1 MEAKEALKIPF
12 EATKKVLRV
21 TKALFAPKATEIWW
35 DKGVRRELH
44 YRGKHIIKAEL
55 CIGCGMCSRACP
67 VNCIEMVPTGVK
79 KPRAV
84 PKVRANECMFC
95 GLCEDACPTKPEKA
109 IKLTDHYSMILED
122 VTWDKLTDYVFE
134 PENLEEAIE
143 KAKKMEELIEK
154 KKQEALKKKQ
164 QAQQAKADMKKEQ
177 AKSAENAKAEKEQQ
191 AKPQK
196 DSKGEE

>member
-1 MEAKEALKIPF
+1 MEIKETLLLPI
-12 EATKKVLRV
+12 EATKKVIRV

-35 DKGVRRELH
+35 DKGIRRELH
-44 YRGKHIIKAEL
+44 YRGKHIIKADL
-55 CIGCGMCSRACP
+55 CIGCSMCARACP

-109 IKLTDHYSMILED
+109 IKLTDEYRMIVEPG
-122 VTWDKLTDYVFE
+122 TWDNLKKYVFE

-143 KAKKMEELIEK
+143 KAKKMEELLEK

-164 QAQQAKADMKKEQ
+164 QAAAKKKE
-177 AKSAENAKAEKEQQ
+177 E
-191 AKPQK
+191 
-196 DSKGEE
+196 SKGEEK

>member
-1 MEAKEALKIPF
+1 MEIKETLLLPV
-12 EATKKVLRV
+12 EATKKVIRV

-44 YRGKHIIKAEL
+44 YRGKHVIKADI
-55 CIGCGMCSRACP
+55 CIGCSMCARACP

-84 PKVRANECMFC
+84 PKVRANECIFC

-109 IKLTDHYSMILED
+109 IKLTDEYKMFVEPG
-122 VTWDKLTDYVFE
+122 TWDSLSQFVFE

-143 KAKKMEELIEK
+143 KAKKMEELLEK

-164 QAQQAKADMKKEQ
+164 QAQAAKKKE
-177 AKSAENAKAEKEQQ
+177 EN
-191 AKPQK
+191 
-196 DSKGEE
+196 KGEEK